1 MQQKASDPTILLVDN
16 GSTRVD
22 AAVQLR
28 LIAKKL
34 SDKTR
39 KTIHPV
45 SMQHSDR
52 ISTEDVVNKLSGKPA
67 QVFRAFMRKQLKQ
80 NQRNFVLIPLFFGK
94 SRAITSFVPTEI
106 EKLETEF
113 GSINLSITD
122 ELYPLPNGDPKLIE
136 ILFQHSKLAI
146 DGRKHHECQNLVL
159 VDHGSPLP
167 TVNAVRQHIASKL
180 QEKLANGIQLK
191 QAAMERRKGNE
202 YDFNGE
208 LLQDLLSKLAE
219 SGETSAKVLLLF
231 LLPGT
236 HAGKNGDIVQIC
248 RNVMDKFPDFTASMS
263 PLIGEHE
270 MLIDCLSDRLRNTL
284 DE

>member
-34 SDKTR
+34 SEKTG

-122 ELYPLPNGDPKLIE
+122 ELYPLPNGDPKLID

-167 TVNAVRQHIASKL
+167 AVNAVRQHIASKL

-219 SGETSAKVLLLF
+219 SGETSVTVLLLF

>member
-67 QVFRAFMRKQLKQ
+67 QIFRAFMRKQLKQ

-236 HAGKNGDIVQIC
+236 HAGKKGDIVQIC